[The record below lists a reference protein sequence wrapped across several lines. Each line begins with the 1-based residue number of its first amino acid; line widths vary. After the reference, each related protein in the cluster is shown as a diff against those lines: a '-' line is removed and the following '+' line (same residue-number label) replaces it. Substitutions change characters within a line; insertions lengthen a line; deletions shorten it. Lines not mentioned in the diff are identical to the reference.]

1 MDEIMYVGAG
11 FISALIFCFVL
22 VKATC
27 RFGELQY
34 LPNPEH
40 DPDNPYILR
49 FLVDP
54 STWLRGKY
62 VVLKIR
68 K

>member
-1 MDEIMYVGAG
+1 MVEMLYVGAG
-11 FISALIFCFVL
+11 FVSALIFCFIW
-22 VKATC
+22 VKVSC

-34 LPNPEH
+34 MKNPEH

-49 FLVDP
+49 FLVNP
-54 STWLRGKY
+54 ATWLGKKY
-62 VVLKIR
+62 VVLRIR